1 MRGQVSNMLSSA
13 DDMKLDARDLALVR
27 LLETDSRL
35 PTSTLAKRLGV
46 SRTTVQTRIDR
57 LVAAEVIAGFTIR
70 LGKPLESRIV
80 RGHVLVTAAP
90 KAARHIEASLRNMTQ
105 VEALHSVSGP
115 FDMIVQVAAASIEE
129 LDQVLDDIGL
139 IDGVERTTSSIILS
153 TRIRR

>member
-1 MRGQVSNMLSSA
+1 MRGQVSNMLISA

-57 LVAAEVIAGFTIR
+57 LVTEGVIAGFTIA

-90 KAARHIEASLRNMTQ
+90 KAARHIEASLRTMPQ

>member
-1 MRGQVSNMLSSA
+1 MPSSA

-35 PTSTLAKRLGV
+35 PASTLAKRLGV

-57 LVAAEVIAGFTIR
+57 LVAEGVIAGFTIR
-70 LGKPLESRIV
+70 LGNPLESRIV

-90 KAARHIEASLRNMTQ
+90 KAARHIEATLRAMPQ

-129 LDQVLDDIGL
+129 LDRVLDDIGL
-139 IDGVERTTSSIILS
+139 IEGVERTTSSIILS

>member
-1 MRGQVSNMLSSA
+1 MRSQVSDMTSSA

-57 LVAAEVIAGFTIR
+57 LVTAEVIAGFTIR

-90 KAARHIEASLRNMTQ
+90 KAARHIEASLRTMPQ

>member
-1 MRGQVSNMLSSA
+1 MRSQMSDMTSTT

-27 LLETDSRL
+27 LLEIDSRL

-57 LVAAEVIAGFTIR
+57 LVTAGVIAGFTIA

-90 KAARHIEASLRNMTQ
+90 KAARHIEAALRAMPQ

-115 FDMIVQVAAASIEE
+115 FDMIVMVAAASIEE

>member
-1 MRGQVSNMLSSA
+1 MLSSA

-57 LVAAEVIAGFTIR
+57 LVTEGVIAGFTIA

-90 KAARHIEASLRNMTQ
+90 KAARHIEA
-105 VEALHSVSGP
+105 
-115 FDMIVQVAAASIEE
+115 
-129 LDQVLDDIGL
+129 
-139 IDGVERTTSSIILS
+139 
-153 TRIRR
+153 

>member
-1 MRGQVSNMLSSA
+1 MRSQVSDMTSSA

-57 LVAAEVIAGFTIR
+57 LVTAEVIAGFTIR

-90 KAARHIEASLRNMTQ
+90 KAARHIEASLRTMPQ
-105 VEALHSVSGP
+105 DEALHSVSGP